1 MSESFSRSKK
11 NDNQKKPKKSKSR
24 KILLSILTIVLLLI
38 TAGAAYGYN
47 IFRDAKK
54 TANEFYTPS
63 KNSNADS
70 VKKATEKISD
80 KKPISILILG
90 TDSRD
95 EDLGGRSDTMI
106 VATLNPQHKKTTLVS
121 IARDTYVE
129 GVSLNKINSAYA
141 DGGSDK
147 AIEVVDNL
155 LDIKLDHYV
164 TMNFEGLKSL
174 VDAVGGVEVK
184 SNLNFSYDGHSFT
197 EGVNTLNGDEALAYS
212 RMRKE
217 DPRGDYGRQ
226 IRQRQVITAVINKLK
241 SPAALTSYKGVLS
254 SLGNNV
260 KTDISFDQLI
270 KIAQNY
276 NGAFDN
282 VISDNLQ
289 GDGQMINGL
298 SYQIV
303 SEDELNRVKNLIKGE
318 LQ

>member
-1 MSESFSRSKK
+1 MPENLSRTKK
-11 NDNQKKPKKSKSR
+11 NTGDKKNKKTTGK
-24 KILLSILTIVLLLI
+24 KIFLTILTLI
-38 TAGAAYGYN
+38 LILVGAGAAYGYN
-47 IFRDAKK
+47 IFRDAKN
-54 TANEFYTPS
+54 TAKEFYTPS
-63 KNSNADS
+63 KNSNPDT

-141 DGGSDK
+141 DGGSDR
-147 AIEVVDNL
+147 AIEVVDDL

-174 VDAVGGVEVK
+174 VDAVGGIEVK
-184 SNLNFSYDGHSFT
+184 SNLAFSYDGHSFS
-197 EGVNTLNGDEALAYS
+197 EGVNSLNGDEALAYS

-241 SPAALTSYKGVLS
+241 SPAALTSYKEVLS
-254 SLGNNV
+254 ALGSNM

-276 NGAFDN
+276 SSAFDN
-282 VISDNLQ
+282 VTSDNLQ

-303 SEDELNRVKNLIKGE
+303 SEDELNRVKNLVKGE